1 MINRE
6 AALQK
11 IEQIKNS
18 FRDIK
23 FTVYRGKFETL
34 EDQIS
39 FYEELVEDLES
50 LINVETTDDFTRP
63 YRGL

>member
-1 MINRE
+1 MVNRE

-34 EDQIS
+34 
-39 FYEELVEDLES
+39 
-50 LINVETTDDFTRP
+50 
-63 YRGL
+63 